1 MANPNFTKILENNN
15 AADDEDGA
23 KAGSDHLSI
32 ENWQRLASKE
42 HLTPMEMM
50 QEAAFTELINKE
62 SLERL
67 QLLEDENKN

>member
-1 MANPNFTKILENNN
+1 MANPNFNKILDMSTTDQE
-15 AADDEDGA
+15 ATD
-23 KAGSDHLSI
+23 LSR
-32 ENWQRLASKE
+32 ENWKKLASKE

-67 QLLEDENKN
+67 